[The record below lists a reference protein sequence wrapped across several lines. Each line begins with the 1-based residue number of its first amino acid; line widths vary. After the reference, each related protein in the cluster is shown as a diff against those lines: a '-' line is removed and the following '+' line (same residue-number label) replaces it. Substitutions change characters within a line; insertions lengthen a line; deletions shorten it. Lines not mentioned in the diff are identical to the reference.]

1 MLHVPRNL
9 QPVLMGKLP
18 FSHWYPSFYSGAGTL
33 HHGTLLPKSKAD
45 GQTGMILS
53 VSAEGMSIDYIS
65 QELSISGCLRE

>member
-18 FSHWYPSFYSGAGTL
+18 FSHRYPSFYSGAGTF

-45 GQTGMILS
+45 WGKL
-53 VSAEGMSIDYIS
+53 V
-65 QELSISGCLRE
+65 